1 MQTSFVIQ
9 SLSKHKKIECMVS
22 TGGTYVREDFYR
34 LQKPVHVIV
43 ATPGRILDLASKNVA
58 NLDHCKMLII
68 DETDK
73 MLSTDFKSIVES
85 IIEIMPAEKQIS
97 LFSATYPQEIKEFTD
112 KYLKDPVFIRLN
124 KELTLKGVTQFYA
137 YLEEKEKLHCL
148 NTLFTKL
155 DISQAIIFCNSAKR
169 VELLAKKIS
178 QLGYSCFFIHSKM
191 S

>member
-1 MQTSFVIQ
+1 MLVPTRELAMQTSFVIK

-43 ATPGRILDLASKNVA
+43 ATAGRILDLASKNVA
-58 NLDHCKMLII
+58 NLDSCKLLII

-73 MLSTDFKSIVES
+73 MLSDDFRQYVEK
-85 IIEIMPAEKQIS
+85 IIDIMPKDKQIC
-97 LFSATYPQEIKEFTD
+97 LFSATYPTSIKAFTESHM
-112 KYLKDPVFIRLN
+112 KEPAFIRLN

-155 DISQAIIFCNSAKR
+155 DIS
-169 VELLAKKIS
+169 
-178 QLGYSCFFIHSKM
+178 
-191 S
+191 

>member
-1 MQTSFVIQ
+1 MLVPTRELAMQTSFVIK

-43 ATPGRILDLASKNVA
+43 ATAGRILDLASKNVA
-58 NLDHCKMLII
+58 NLDSCKLLII

-73 MLSTDFKSIVES
+73 MLSDDFRQYVEK
-85 IIEIMPAEKQIS
+85 IIDIMPKDRQIC
-97 LFSATYPQEIKEFTD
+97 LFSATYPTSIKAFTESYM
-112 KYLKDPVFIRLN
+112 KEPAFIRLN

-155 DISQAIIFCNSAKR
+155 DIS
-169 VELLAKKIS
+169 
-178 QLGYSCFFIHSKM
+178 
-191 S
+191 